1 MRGSVLGSALA
12 HVAVLLAL
20 LVLRPPTPIIVPGPD
35 VVQVALIDPTTA
47 TPAVVTPPVPAPE
60 QRAPD
65 LEPEKAEGVK
75 LAKPKAQPKKPEP
88 EPRPVEPVQPV
99 PALPF
104 AKVGSAGLSGS
115 VAVDSRDF
123 QFTYYLLLVRN
134 RIAQNWAP
142 PAGLG
147 GQTEAVV
154 YFRINRAGEIAAVR
168 IERPSGSEFFD
179 SAAQRAVVLS
189 DPLPPLPLG
198 WTGEALGVHFGF
210 QYTGP

>member
-20 LVLRPPTPIIVPGPD
+20 LVWRPPTPIIVPGPD

-47 TPAVVTPPVPAPE
+47 TPAVITPPVPKPE
-60 QRAPD
+60 RRAPD

-75 LAKPKAQPKKPEP
+75 LAKPKPKPKKPEP
-88 EPRPVEPVQPV
+88 EPRPIEPVPPV

-168 IERPSGSEFFD
+168 VEAPSGSEFFD
-179 SAAQRAVVLS
+179 RAAQRAVVLS

>member
-1 MRGSVLGSALA
+1 MRGSVVGSALA
-12 HVAVLLAL
+12 HVAILIAL
-20 LVLRPPTPIIVPGPD
+20 VAWRPPTPIVVPGPD
-35 VVQVALIDPTTA
+35 VVQVALVDPTTA
-47 TPAVVTPPVPAPE
+47 TPTAVTPPAPVPE
-60 QRAPD
+60 RKVPD
-65 LEPEKAEGVK
+65 IEPEKAEGVK
-75 LAKPKAQPKKPEP
+75 LAKPKPEPKKTEP
-88 EPRPVEPVQPV
+88 APRPVEPVPPV

-104 AKVGSAGLSGS
+104 AKVGNAGLSGS

-147 GQTEAVV
+147 GQAEAVV
-154 YFRINRAGEIAAVR
+154 YFRISRAGDIAAIR
-168 IERPSGSEFFD
+168 IETPSGSEFFD
-179 SAAQRAVVLS
+179 RAAQRAVLLS

-198 WTGEALGVHFGF
+198 WTGDALGVHFGF